1 MNKVRTKK
9 GDKFEE
15 KNWSS
20 STSNENGAD
29 DEDAGADDDVLGALP
44 GLPSNFQ
51 QALTAARLVSDWVLG
66 PVVGKPAG
74 AINSTFVKTVKDL

>member
-20 STSNENGAD
+20 STSNENGED
-29 DEDAGADDDVLGALP
+29 DGDDVLQQLP
-44 GLPSNFQ
+44 GLPPNFQ
-51 QALTAARLVSDWVLG
+51 QALTAARLV
-66 PVVGKPAG
+66 
-74 AINSTFVKTVKDL
+74 DLILYGLP